1 MPGIQRGQR
10 GQTPLN
16 FPTPRRSSFSLDVEL
31 LGSRGGA
38 ERAEVEAEGTVTTLA
53 FLSPRPRESGT
64 RVLGRETRSVSI
76 EIIEFE
82 NQRSLT
88 PLN

>member
-1 MPGIQRGQR
+1 VAGIQR

-53 FLSPRPRESGT
+53 FLSPRPSAPPREWLSRAGA
-64 RVLGRETRSVSI
+64 RDRSVSV